1 MLQHVDGQ
9 GCSDILDRLD
19 AWIDGDLGE
28 SEAALVEA
36 HIDRCA
42 SCRAARQ
49 VAEEVAVELRSL
61 PDFKVPER
69 VLRAVRTRV
78 RPTLWERLKT
88 FLDGSMQR
96 PVTAVTIL
104 AVVVLVVVA
113 VSPWRDR
120 SVPRYTDQEIAR
132 ATEETKLALAYVGSI
147 TRRAELRVKEKI
159 FDDGVAAQTVSG
171 VRRSLRI
178 IGGVA
183 AATAD
188 TPATPLPNVKGS

>member
-1 MLQHVDGQ
+1 MLQRVDDQ
-9 GCSDILDRLD
+9 RCSDILDRLD

-42 SCRAARQ
+42 SCRAERL
-49 VAEEVAVELRSL
+49 VAEELAIELRSL
-61 PDFKVPER
+61 PDYQVPDR

-78 RPTLWERLKT
+78 RPALWERLKR

-96 PVTAVTIL
+96 PVTAVAVL
-104 AVVVLVVVA
+104 AVVVLVVM

-120 SVPRYTDQEIAR
+120 SAPQYTDQEIAR

-171 VRRSLRI
+171 LRQSLKI
-178 IGGVA
+178 IGGAA

-188 TPATPLPNVKGS
+188 TPATPLPQVKGS

>member
-1 MLQHVDGQ
+1 MLQRVDDQ
-9 GCSDILDRLD
+9 RCSDILDRLD

-42 SCRAARQ
+42 SCRAERQ
-49 VAEEVAVELRSL
+49 VAEELAIELRSL
-61 PDFKVPER
+61 PDYQVPER

-78 RPTLWERLKT
+78 RPTLWERLKRL
-88 FLDGSMQR
+88 LDGSMQR

-104 AVVVLVVVA
+104 AVVVLVVM

-120 SVPRYTDQEIAR
+120 SAPQYTDQEIAR

-147 TRRAELRVKEKI
+147 TRRAEIRVKEKI

-171 VRRSLRI
+171 VRQTLKI
-178 IGGVA
+178 IGGAA

-188 TPATPLPNVKGS
+188 TPATPLPQVKGS

>member
-1 MLQHVDGQ
+1 MLQRVDGQ
-9 GCSDILDRLD
+9 GCTDILNRLD

-49 VAEEVAVELRSL
+49 VAEEMVVELRSL

-78 RPTLWERLKT
+78 RPTLWEKLKDI
-88 FLDGSMQR
+88 LDGSMQR
-96 PVTAVTIL
+96 PVTAGAVL
-104 AVVVLVVVA
+104 AVVVLVVVT

-120 SVPRYTDQEIAR
+120 SALQYTDQEIER

-147 TRRAELRVKEKI
+147 TRRAELRVKKKI

-171 VRRSLRI
+171 VRRSLKI
-178 IGGVA
+178 IGGAA

-188 TPATPLPNVKGS
+188 LPATPLPNVKGS